1 MYICVRACGASIIA
15 IGRSFRRMR
24 IIFRERGPHGETRV
38 SIFLGSSGLLLI
50 INVVNY
56 LDYRSRI
63 VNLDCRYDCI
73 YEMCEMYDS

>member
-1 MYICVRACGASIIA
+1 MCARVWRVDHRDREIVSAHAHNFS
-15 IGRSFRRMR
+15 
-24 IIFRERGPHGETRV
+24 RERTTTGETRV
-38 SIFLGSSGLLLI
+38 SIFLGSSGLVLI

-56 LDYRSRI
+56 LDYRLRI